1 MQEQNDGQDHDLIP
15 DALQKSSETPAPE
28 AAEREFGQM
37 AKRSAREPASKAEKK
52 PGVLGR
58 LFGTPKKTEPW
69 HKHHEEPSS
78 SQKPDGWAPFTL
90 KSGIYKD
97 PNLYKKTTPS
107 VARHLRGEFRTVLP
121 KFSQSSE
128 LAKRLAPKKGKG
140 FTKSEFRKTVGDML
154 EEGKLKPSQ
163 ARRVLRKF
171 KGYK

>member
-1 MQEQNDGQDHDLIP
+1 MPEQNNEDHDLIP
-15 DALQKSSETPAPE
+15 DILQKSSEEPSSET
-28 AAEREFGQM
+28 AEHEFGQM
-37 AKRSAREPASKAEKK
+37 AKRPAKEPPAKEKK
-52 PGVLGR
+52 PGVFGR
-58 LFGTPKKTEPW
+58 LFGGSKKTEPW
-69 HKHHEEPSS
+69 HKPHEEPSS
-78 SQKPDGWAPFTL
+78 QRKSDEWATFTL
-90 KSGIYKD
+90 KSGVYKD

-107 VARHLRGEFRTVLP
+107 VARHLREEFRTVLP

-140 FTKSEFRKTVGDML
+140 FTKNEFRKTVGDML